1 MIKLRQVNFQS
12 IMKMSMSK
20 RLQAFK
26 GVTSDRL
33 SFTMFSALTPTQFA
47 ELFPK
52 AYRDSNPDISGF
64 MKALPTSLTAA
75 QQTARENQLAQTA
88 SGMSGAD
95 FDSRGYVKQYKDN
108 MQKIKSAHV
117 GGGYVKPPPQL
128 TPEQQR
134 AFEYLRSGDN
144 PVNSGIM
151 QHTFGN
157 LTDSQLA
164 EIGISKRK
172 DDKGNM
178 VFHYE
183 SPTMTDEQAT
193 ARLKTSGPGTGN
205 SKFSQIA
212 PKLMDDLKSRY
223 GLTTEEAAV
232 VLGNLGHEST
242 GMTAFSEGGGGP
254 GRGWAQWTSPD
265 RKAGF
270 FQYAKNHGLDPRS
283 DEASRGYL
291 FQELDGKYAH
301 AIRALKAAQGRESKM
316 IAFED
321 KFESA
326 GIKHYASRFN
336 YMDKA
341 MSIYNNRE
349 PIQPQGPNGHYS
361 KEQLDKAKEDYY
373 KETNQARQQKLAS
386 FLQNQGVDVS
396 SGGPQGSVSFGK
408 TKDFSSF
415 ILGTKGHCQTGART
429 LASHMFG
436 TTFGAKGNANEVGP
450 SGYYQNSGFFKS
462 SKIASRDDLS
472 NQAYLDSLPIGTV
485 ISVGGGKAGH
495 VQIKIGPNRWASDH
509 DQGNKVYLHRGSRD
523 GYPDYDGKFYVSI
536 PNEAGLKQLKAN
548 GVEQNYSEAAS
559 EKIQA
564 EPTEGPR
571 VSKQSGPPPDEER
584 DSSGKIIKKSEQ
596 PIVSNDKPV
605 EQINLKVGENVQPID
620 KAKVTVDGK
629 PVEQPTPGVG
639 PSTMSNAP
647 QAPGT
652 ERINMK
658 AGENVQPE
666 AAAQVSVTKKEAPA
680 PNKFKVNSA
689 GLIAA
694 IKNTDEFKNTFGS
707 SFATDSMILNGFAND
722 ERVRSA
728 GVSYNPETGTLTMK
742 DPNNP
747 LVKQVMSGM
756 DTKSFMS
763 PIEEKKKA
771 EKEKSAAATPSPAAP
786 PPAPTPPKTPA
797 APTATPNPPAPS
809 HPGQG
814 KTGASGT
821 PGGGG
826 GKGKDGEPGKSD
838 AETAKPVPTASKGGD
853 FNVGSQ
859 DLIAKPIGSL
869 NGDNVIVGSK
879 EGNPMFTM
887 KSTED
892 LTVKDGVASVR
903 PKSKESNVG
912 PLPPREPM
920 IDMSASAA
928 DNNPG
933 LKVKPS
939 VGAPDQVSAQY
950 SPNDLANQI
959 AEASKPIARN
969 ETAYRAFARV
979 NFTDTGS
986 PIGGHYTYGDQNLS

>member
-1 MIKLRQVNFQS
+1 
-12 IMKMSMSK
+12 MSK

-134 AFEYLRSGDN
+134 AFEYLRAGDN
-144 PVNSGIM
+144 PVNSGVM

-183 SPTMTDEQAT
+183 APTMTDEQAVS
-193 ARLKTSGPGTGN
+193 RLKSYTAGTQGLSGTAAVQKQVYDAYRTAGFSDNQARALTAEVGRENGYRENIIFGMHSDPYNHATNLGMVSMQGSRHTGLLN
-205 SKFSQIA
+205 FLQSKGLVQDG
-212 PKLMDDLKSRY
+212 KLVRGQETLVAMAQYQKHEMETDSSYARTKKEFLNNPNINP
-223 GLTTEEAAV
+223 EAAAE
-232 VLGNLGHEST
+232 VLGNDYIKWRYNDPAYARHHEYRRQYLSQINSTLGQMKPNADGT
-242 GMTAFSEGGGGP
+242 YTPNQIQDM
-254 GRGWAQWTSPD
+254 
-265 RKAGF
+265 K
-270 FQYAKNHGLDPRS
+270 
-283 DEASRGYL
+283 
-291 FQELDGKYAH
+291 EL
-301 AIRALKAAQGRESKM
+301 
-316 IAFED
+316 
-321 KFESA
+321 
-326 GIKHYASRFN
+326 
-336 YMDKA
+336 
-341 MSIYNNRE
+341 
-349 PIQPQGPNGHYS
+349 
-361 KEQLDKAKEDYY
+361 YY
-373 KETNQARQQKLAS
+373 KETNQARQQKLAE
-386 FLQNQGVDVS
+386 FLQSQGV
-396 SGGPQGSVSFGK
+396 SVSA
-408 TKDFSSF
+408 
-415 ILGTKGHCQTGART
+415 GA
-429 LASHMFG
+429 
-436 TTFGAKGNANEVGP
+436 GA
-450 SGYYQNSGFFKS
+450 
-462 SKIASRDDLS
+462 DLS
-472 NQAYLDSLPIGTV
+472 NLPSTTGR
-485 ISVGGGKAGH
+485 SGGAHFG
-495 VQIKIGPNRWASDH
+495 
-509 DQGNKVYLHRGSRD
+509 
-523 GYPDYDGKFYVSI
+523 
-536 PNEAGLKQLKAN
+536 
-548 GVEQNYSEAAS
+548 
-559 EKIQA
+559 
-564 EPTEGPR
+564 
-571 VSKQSGPPPDEER
+571 
-584 DSSGKIIKKSEQ
+584 KSEQ
-596 PIVSNDKPV
+596 CVALSQHFSGLGSSGNWSFKSGMDGIVPGAVIATTNYGGAGHDTGKMASSFADHKSRYHTGIVLTKPDSQGNVLIYDQYKGPKGTPGVHKVNVMNYNGTGVPMAAVVGGEPSEKSKEAINLAISQTDGATRATIIAAQENKAVAPSQIASVSTPPPVTDDVTGKQNKTQEGKV
-605 EQINLKVGENVQPID
+605 EQINLKVGENVQPVD

-666 AAAQVSVTKKEAPA
+666 AAAQVTVTKKEAPAPA